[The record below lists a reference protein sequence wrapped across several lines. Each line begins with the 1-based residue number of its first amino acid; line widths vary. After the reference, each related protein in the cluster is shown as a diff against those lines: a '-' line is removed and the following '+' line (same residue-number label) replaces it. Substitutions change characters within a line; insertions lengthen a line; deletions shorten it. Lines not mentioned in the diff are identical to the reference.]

1 MVPVCDAGGVADEDD
16 VPVAVGVCGVET
28 RTARDGVDP
37 GVLARGSWNAEA
49 VARAPQFLDVVVR
62 ALLAGPADAD
72 VRPAVGLRE
81 HPEVA
86 EVAFEDDVGSMWCLG
101 GGRDVGVEG
110 DDVARIR
117 VRPAAFNEG
126 AG

>member
-1 MVPVCDAGGVADEDD
+1 
-16 VPVAVGVCGVET
+16 
-28 RTARDGVDP
+28 
-37 GVLARGSWNAEA
+37 
-49 VARAPQFLDVVVR
+49 
-62 ALLAGPADAD
+62 
-72 VRPAVGLRE
+72 
-81 HPEVA
+81 
-86 EVAFEDDVGSMWCLG
+86 MWCLG